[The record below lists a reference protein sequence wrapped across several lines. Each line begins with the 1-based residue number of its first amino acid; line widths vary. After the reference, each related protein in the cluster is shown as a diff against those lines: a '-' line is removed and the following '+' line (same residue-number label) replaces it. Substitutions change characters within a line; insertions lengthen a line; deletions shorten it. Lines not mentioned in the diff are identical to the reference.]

1 MSGRR
6 HCGASPQA
14 KINFNGA
21 HTEPSNP
28 LLVKDSRLVGEVYS
42 GHAQE
47 NTMTARPVGK
57 RGAAVARGASNDN
70 KIGIWNISE
79 ALIASGFISL
89 DDQAKALG
97 LSRSTAWTIINAK
110 HKVGRLSAKVSAQML
125 ANPGLPSLVR
135 ATLQGYLAERTSVAK
150 RVESNLAG
158 PITED
163 RTIC

>member
-47 NTMTARPVGK
+47 
-57 RGAAVARGASNDN
+57 VARGASNDN